1 MKFSWKAFF
10 SRMGMRESVS
20 RERWTQAIKRLPS
33 DDEQCAAQFLYL
45 AYRDGQDSHEHVA
58 DSGYF
63 DKYQLPGI
71 IDGNFGHKYFYR
83 ENKHEFLRRGLQ
95 MFGAELLR
103 VKWPNGQLR
112 NQYLRTIRR
121 YSGSMY
127 VQFADVVS
135 NIVRSNSWNKVMEP
149 GFLENQRLLDDK
161 FRQYFDE
168 NEEDRKTKSDIV
180 CFFEALARQYR
191 RYNKPF
197 SKVDVQELIPVAEGV
212 AQRLIDKMCVSNGMR
227 EASGLGNLD
236 TLPSLTLTKDGKPVY
251 QLPETGHFGDGVE
264 QITYL
269 FKESPT
275 SSETIASAYYRRR
288 QDGTFVREWDEGFAE
303 GVPFADVG
311 AIIRRRNA
319 VGEGERETGRKTVDE
334 DVMPLYLKDQT
345 QGHVLLSL
353 RDIETGCGYA
363 LDTKRGTAGI
373 VTTTSCLVPG
383 RYKILSFDG
392 EILPLSFFKD
402 DRERLMGESERRTYE
417 SDGVFSVP
425 IDVDAVQVG
434 DCMYLCENEGSR
446 YFEVEVRSR
455 FVRRPGSRLYYTNTV
470 YPFSEYY
477 DSVRAGDRGLTVHYV
492 VPNEGIDETLPA
504 NESEW
509 EVPENCLWK
518 KGWVSFRLD
527 GNEKYRRAV
536 TFIEEPW
543 SRELEEAFDLAR
555 PVTAQVRL
563 GDRYIDVSAGENDTQ
578 IRFSFKGIELVMP
591 ILRKGVFFDCAGRT
605 LPLRR
610 DEPGQ
615 NVFTDIAVRDFEKTC
630 HVLTDE
636 TNAIVAVRGVN
647 AFAKLDNP
655 LFRGTELMS
664 LPSLKEENDQRY
676 ALCVGKDGSWDY
688 YRFRVYDPTKTF
700 VEDEGLRRV
709 ETSRENDDLI
719 VKYLIAFSDAGGRK
733 SMAYYPAHR
742 QEQEICWIEPDEA
755 VTLESTTDAF
765 GRCVETLRLRGFYTR
780 EIDWGEG
787 LLCYVGRR
795 MPIPN
800 QLKFNIEAF
809 TSGFF
814 LRRPPDVTTDTLLVS
829 DDPSGI
835 RLAMAQKDY
844 LRVEEIL
851 KNAEKNCDMREYFTG
866 DNGFLKKLQ
875 NESKRVKGVLV
886 NGKRE
891 SGRNF
896 MNAYRN
902 VLKRPDGTLEVSGYV
917 FAARWYYA
925 RLVDGRNRMPE
936 GLRDS
941 WSPLMFSWSE
951 LGSTNHVPLYP
962 EPVYPTTSQLD
973 YLPVAEKKRFRVL
986 VERVNGHSAANSG
999 HFLYQDQERAFNYVR
1014 FAEAVRVEVHRGTP
1028 FETLLARANPVT
1040 PKDWEYKYLKAM
1052 YRCWGKATND
1062 VTMVKVIRSRLF
1074 DNVDIDKD
1082 DQCLSGWPNL
1092 GQSAFLR
1099 KALENYRY
1107 APWPVAAGYP
1117 LENVLVGNVLSRR
1130 DQPCYKFLSNQ
1141 DIQDFVKKCATDLCV
1156 WRDNPTL
1163 ESAQELRERLLEI
1176 KCIDSSVG
1184 ELFRNGTVVETDRQD
1199 RQPSLTEA
1207 IDIWA
1212 WKLHCA

>member
-10 SRMGMRESVS
+10 SRMGMRESGI

-45 AYRDGQDSHEHVA
+45 AYCDGQDSHEHVA
-58 DSGYF
+58 NSVYF
-63 DKYQLPGI
+63 DECQLPGRT
-71 IDGNFGHKYFYR
+71 DGNFGHRSFYEETKR
-83 ENKHEFLRRGLQ
+83 ERLRKGLQ

-127 VQFADVVS
+127 VQFAKVVS
-135 NIVRSNSWNKVMEP
+135 DIVRASSWNKVMEP
-149 GFLENQRLLDDK
+149 GFLKKQDSLRDK
-161 FRQYFDE
+161 FRQYFEENDE
-168 NEEDRKTKSDIV
+168 DEKTKQDII
-180 CFFEALARQYR
+180 CFFQALARQYR

-197 SKVDVQELIPVAEGV
+197 SQADVQELVPVTEGV
-212 AQRLIDKMCVSNGMR
+212 ARRIIDKMCASNDIQ
-227 EASGLGNLD
+227 EKNGLGTLD
-236 TLPSLTLTKDGKPVY
+236 ILPSLTLTKDGKPVY

-264 QITYL
+264 QITYF

-288 QDGTFVREWDEGFAE
+288 QDGTFVREWDEGFSE

-311 AIIRRRNA
+311 TIIRRRNA
-319 VGEGERETGRKTVDE
+319 VGEGERETGRRTVDE

-345 QGHVLLSL
+345 QGHVLLCL

-363 LDTKRGTAGI
+363 LDPKRGNDGI
-373 VTTTSCLVPG
+373 VTTTSCLAPG
-383 RYKILSFDG
+383 RYKVLSFDG
-392 EILPLSFFKD
+392 EILSLSFLKD
-402 DRERLMGESERRTYE
+402 DRERLMGESERRIYE

-446 YFEVEVRSR
+446 YFETEVRSR
-455 FVRRPGSRLYYTNTV
+455 FIRRPGSRLYYTNTV

-504 NESEW
+504 SESEW

-518 KGWVSFRLD
+518 KGWFSFRHLD

-543 SRELEEAFDLAR
+543 SQELEEAFDLAR
-555 PVTAQVRL
+555 PVTVQVRL
-563 GDRYIDVSAGENDTQ
+563 GDRYIEVSAGGNDTQ
-578 IRFSFKGIELVMP
+578 VRFSFKGIELVMP
-591 ILRKGVFFDCAGRT
+591 ILRKGVFFDCTGGA

-615 NVFTDIAVRDFEKTC
+615 DISTDIAVRDFEKTC

-636 TNAIVAVRGVN
+636 TRLIIAMRGVN
-647 AFAKLDNP
+647 AFTKLDNP
-655 LFRGTELMS
+655 VFKGTELMS

-676 ALCVGKDGSWDY
+676 ALCVGKDDSWDY

-700 VEDEGLRRV
+700 VENGGSSRV

-719 VKYLIAFSDAGGRK
+719 VKYLIAFSDAGGCK

-755 VTLESTTDAF
+755 VTLESTTDVF

-814 LRRPPDVTTDTLLVS
+814 LRRPPDVTTEGSLIS

-844 LRVEEIL
+844 RRVEEIL
-851 KNAEKNCDMREYFTG
+851 KNAEKDRDMWEYFAG

-875 NESKRVKGVLV
+875 NESKRVKGALV

-902 VLKRPDGTLEVSGYV
+902 VLKRPDGTSEVSGYV

-951 LGSTNHVPLYP
+951 LDSTNHVPLYP
-962 EPVYPTTSQLD
+962 KPVYPTASQLD

-986 VERVNGHSAANSG
+986 VERVNGHSAANRG
-999 HFLYQDQERAFNYVR
+999 DFLYRERVFNYVR

-1062 VTMVKVIRSRLF
+1062 VTMAKVIRSRLF

-1082 DQCLSGWPNL
+1082 DQCLSGWPAF

-1107 APWPVAAGYP
+1107 VPWPVAAGYP
-1117 LENVLVGNVLSRR
+1117 LGNVFGGQA
-1130 DQPCYKFLSNQ
+1130 QPCYKYLSDK
-1141 DIQDFVKKCATDLCV
+1141 DILDFVTKCANDLCV

-1176 KCIDSSVG
+1176 KSIDSSVD
-1184 ELFRNGTVVETDRQD
+1184 ELFRNGTVGKTDRQD

-1207 IDIWA
+1207 IDILA
-1212 WKLHCA
+1212 WTLHCS